1 MLLKQITI
9 VSILGLALALQGAQD
24 KSGSKPA
31 AAASPVDTVVQLVKG
46 GTSEALII
54 KILQKQN
61 KPANL
66 TPTDMLTLQKNGV
79 SENIILVM
87 MDPSATP
94 VASMPA
100 PVAASGPAV
109 TPAQAEPAPAELRA
123 ACPVPADVAAGPNA
137 QKRRLAVTAFDY
149 SAVQNWVTFWFNNN
163 TNIGQGIRAML
174 NVRMAQSKNIVLL
187 EREKLNVITKEQDL
201 GATNRVAQG
210 GKAKIGKISGAD
222 AILLGDI
229 VAFGRDDKSKNTN
242 AAGILCHVPWA
253 FGCRA
258 AGQIGVNTK
267 EEKAVVAINLRI
279 VDAETAEVL
288 ESAEARGESSR
299 KSKQWGAVTGV
310 SGAGGA
316 GQAMTSANFQ
326 DTIIGEA
333 TSNAVDKIVAFLN
346 EKIPAIAA
354 KSRGVEGRVANFDGC
369 TLYLSVGG
377 NDGVQVGDRFEIHR
391 IVKDVVDP
399 QTKEVLDQE
408 TVKVGEFVA
417 STVRDKVA
425 IGQYGGEPLSLTD
438 LKDKGYA
445 ARLVTR

>member
-1 MLLKQITI
+1 MLLRQITI
-9 VSILGLALALQGAQD
+9 ISILGFALALRGAQD
-24 KSGSKPA
+24 KPGSKSA

-46 GTSEALII
+46 GTSESLII

-66 TPTDMLTLQKNGV
+66 TPADMLTLQKNGV

-94 VASMPA
+94 AAATPVQAVASA
-100 PVAASGPAV
+100 TPVR
-109 TPAQAEPAPAELRA
+109 AEPAPAEIGT
-123 ACPVPADVAAGPNA
+123 ACPLPADVAAAPGA

-187 EREKLNVITKEQDL
+187 ERERLNVITKEQDL

-210 GKAKIGKISGAD
+210 GKAKIGKIAGAD

-229 VAFGRDDKSKNTN
+229 VAFGRDDKNKNTN

-258 AGQIGVNTK
+258 ASQLGVNTK

-288 ESAEARGESSR
+288 ETAEARGESSR
-299 KSKQWGAVTGV
+299 KSKQWGAVAGV
-310 SGAGGA
+310 SGAGAGGA

-354 KSRGVEGRVANFDGC
+354 KSRGVEGRVANFNGC

-391 IVKDVVDP
+391 ILNDVVDP
-399 QTKEVLDQE
+399 QTKEVLDHE

-417 STVRDKVA
+417 STVHDKVA
-425 IGQYGGEPLSLTD
+425 FGQYGGEPLSQAD

-445 ARLVTR
+445 ARLVAK